1 MEVYVY
7 LTDLPEGIHEAVTP
21 CLGGFTVY
29 IDNRLT
35 YEDRTKAYKHA
46 MYHILND
53 DFEKD
58 NVQMIEVEAHRE
70 GGDCYGS

>member
-35 YEDRTKAYKHA
+35 YEDRIKAYKHA

-53 DFEKD
+53 DFD
-58 NVQMIEVEAHRE
+58 RNDVQQIEAEAHHE
-70 GGDCYGS
+70 GR

>member
-35 YEDRTKAYKHA
+35 YEDRIKAYKHA

-53 DFEKD
+53 DFD
-58 NVQMIEVEAHRE
+58 RDDVQQIEAEAHHE
-70 GGDCYGS
+70 GR